1 MQLGI
6 TSILRDVPRLLP
18 RNGGLGQQWRI
29 RSDSA
34 GQWIL
39 SNALLGAGSVLGVS
53 EGGNRK
59 GFTSKVPAINPSPDG
74 TEHWIVT
81 INVSAG
87 EITALDALS
96 EVAGLEVRLST
107 PSSRLIERGIG
118 EREDD

>member
-1 MQLGI
+1 
-6 TSILRDVPRLLP
+6 
-18 RNGGLGQQWRI
+18 
-29 RSDSA
+29 
-34 GQWIL
+34 
-39 SNALLGAGSVLGVS
+39 VLGVS